1 MTKEIKNLTSAVL
14 KKENKV
20 LDNKREFTIK
30 IGDTDYKVT
39 HDIKFRKTKQAS
51 LLDDV
56 VSFFAKGV
64 KNVEILELATPYT
77 ALLILKYFTSIDVS
91 DNIDEALETLDVLID
106 LEIMNKIIDE
116 LPEDEI
122 TSIYKLLD
130 KTVKN
135 MNETI
140 EEAEKEA
147 KEIAG
152 QIENDEIKD
161 MIIQ

>member
-1 MTKEIKNLTSAVL
+1 MKNLTTAVL
-14 KKENKV
+14 KKENKA
-20 LDNKREFTIK
+20 LDNTREFTVEVN
-30 IGDTDYKVT
+30 GTEYKVT

-51 LLDDV
+51 LLDDI
-56 VSFFAKGV
+56 VSFFAEGV
-64 KNVEILELATPYT
+64 KNVKILELATPYT
-77 ALLILKYFTSIDVS
+77 ALLILKYFTSIDVP
-91 DNIDEALETLDVLID
+91 DNIDEALATLNVLVD
-106 LEIMNKIIDE
+106 LEIMDKIINE

-122 TSIYKLLD
+122 TDIYKLLD

-147 KEIAG
+147 REIAS

-161 MIIQ
+161 MIVQ